1 MNIQQVKKKRRIRRK
16 NHIRKKIKGTEQRPR
31 LTVYKSL
38 NNIYAQLID
47 DVSGNTLV
55 SASTIDKEVKTMIKK
70 GMGKVE
76 QSKLVGTIIGKRAI
90 ENNIKTVSF
99 DRNGF
104 LYHGRIKTLAD
115 EARKSGLEF

>member
-1 MNIQQVKKKRRIRRK
+1 MNIQQVKKTRRIRRK

-38 NNIYAQLID
+38 GNIYAQIID
-47 DVSGNTLV
+47 DTSRKTLV
-55 SASTIDKEVKTMIKK
+55 SASTIDKKIKSMIKK
-70 GMGKVE
+70 GMSKIE
-76 QSKLVGTIIGKRAI
+76 QSELVGSVVAKRAV
-90 ENNIKTVSF
+90 ENNIKSVSF

-115 EARKSGLEF
+115 SARKSGLEF